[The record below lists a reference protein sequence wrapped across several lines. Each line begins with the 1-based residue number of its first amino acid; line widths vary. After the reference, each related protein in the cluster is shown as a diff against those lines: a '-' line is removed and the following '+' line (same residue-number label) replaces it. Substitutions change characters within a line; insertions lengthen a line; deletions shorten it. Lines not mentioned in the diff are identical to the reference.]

1 MQISYHSVLTKI
13 QKFKNLKKKK
23 KKKYVPASTPGTSR
37 YCSKLAG
44 TWLVRPVFKPV
55 RNVDVSIPV
64 YIPVQ
69 YIPADTVDIG
79 TVLTTL
85 I

>member
-13 QKFKNLKKKK
+13 QIFKNLKKKK
-23 KKKYVPASTPGTSR
+23 ISVSAGMPGTSR
-37 YCSKLAG
+37 YCPKLASS
-44 TWLVRPVFKPV
+44 WLVRPVFKPV
-55 RNVDVSIPV
+55 RNVDVLIPV
-64 YIPVQ
+64 YILVQ
-69 YIPADTVDIG
+69 YIPADTVGTG